1 MRNKFTFKIEN
12 SDLFIKKLILISK
25 DFSHSCC
32 LDSNNTSYRK
42 PPYYNN
48 YSFIFA
54 LDYVDIIKSDS
65 NSFKKL
71 KDFHAKYSDW
81 MFGYLSYDLKN
92 ETHQLSSN
100 NESSI
105 NDSNLCFFIPKYV
118 FILKENSLIIEALA
132 SESETNTMFNK
143 ILSQNIGKTN
153 APKIKLKSRESKKE
167 YLKKIKTIKSYIQR
181 GDIYEMNYCQEF
193 FAENI
198 KCIPQ
203 NIFIKL
209 NSISQSPFSCFLN
222 IDDLNVMCASP
233 ERYLF
238 KKDNKIISQPIKGT
252 SKRDPNI
259 INDKILFDKL
269 QQSNKDKTE
278 NIMIVDLV
286 RNDLS
291 ITANS
296 SSVNV
301 EELCKVYTFNNVH
314 QMISTITSNID
325 LKRNNFTD
333 IIKTTFP
340 MGSMTGAPKKRAMDL
355 IETFEEH
362 KRGIF
367 SGSIGYITPD
377 GDFDFNVVIR
387 SIIYD
392 TYKKYISISVGGAIT
407 ISSSEED
414 EYNECLVKAASMF
427 KALNFNL
434 DA

>member
-1 MRNKFTFKIEN
+1 
-12 SDLFIKKLILISK
+12 
-25 DFSHSCC
+25 
-32 LDSNNTSYRK
+32 
-42 PPYYNN
+42 
-48 YSFIFA
+48 
-54 LDYVDIIKSDS
+54 
-65 NSFKKL
+65 
-71 KDFHAKYSDW
+71 
-81 MFGYLSYDLKN
+81 
-92 ETHQLSSN
+92 
-100 NESSI
+100 
-105 NDSNLCFFIPKYV
+105 
-118 FILKENSLIIEALA
+118 
-132 SESETNTMFNK
+132 MFNK

-222 IDDLNVMCASP
+222 IDDLNIMCASP